1 MAVSV
6 NAELLARLVR
16 GEHLTRGEASEA
28 LADVLRGDID
38 ATLIASFLTALAQRG
53 ETPEEMT
60 GFIDAMVAAGE
71 TFRVVPG
78 AMDIVGTGGDRM
90 HSVNVST
97 MTALTIAGLGIPV
110 AKHGNRAA
118 SSSVGTADVLEGL
131 GVKIDVDGSVVAA
144 CVAEAGMGFC
154 FAPRFHAGLRHLGPI
169 RKALAFPTAFN
180 VLGPMANP
188 AGVRRLLIG
197 VANPAMM
204 DRMAEVL
211 RVRNIERA
219 ALIHS
224 HDGLDE
230 LSLGSPATLYTVVDG
245 EVSTEVIDAGAT
257 LGVRHDAASIRGGD
271 LTTNVRA
278 VEEYLAATPGPVF
291 DVVTANAALA
301 LQVAGRTSSLE
312 EGFELARNS
321 VRQGEA
327 ASVLDKF
334 RTVSNR

>member
-6 NAELLARLVR
+6 NSELLARLVR
-16 GEHLTRGEASEA
+16 GEQLSRGEAAEA
-28 LADVLRGDID
+28 LSSVLAGEVSDVLIS
-38 ATLIASFLTALAQRG
+38 SFLTALAQRG

-60 GFIDAMVAAGE
+60 GFIDAMVNAGE
-71 TFRVVPG
+71 RFTVVDG

-97 MTALTIAGLGIPV
+97 MTALTVAGLGIPV

-131 GVKIDVDGSVVAA
+131 GVKIDVDSATVAA

-154 FAPRFHAGLRHLGPI
+154 FAPRFHSGLRHLGPI
-169 RKALAFPTAFN
+169 RKSLAFPTAFN

-204 DRMAEVL
+204 ERMAEVL
-211 RVRNIERA
+211 RARSIERA
-219 ALIHS
+219 TLVHS

-230 LSLGSPATLYTVVDG
+230 LSLGAPATLYEIESDRI
-245 EVSTEVIDAGAT
+245 STRVIDAGEL
-257 LGVRHDAASIRGGD
+257 LGIHHDAASIRGGD
-271 LTTNVRA
+271 LATNVRA
-278 VEEYLAATPGPVF
+278 VHEFLAATPGAVF
-291 DVVTANAALA
+291 DVVTSNAALA
-301 LQVAGRTSSLE
+301 LLVAGRTTSLE
-312 EGFELARNS
+312 EGFELSRTS
-321 VRQGEA
+321 VRQGKA
-327 ASVLDKF
+327 LQVLE
-334 RTVSNR
+334 RLIAISNR

>member
-16 GEHLTRGEASEA
+16 GEHLTRGEACEA
-28 LADVLRGDID
+28 LADVLRGEVD

-53 ETPEEMT
+53 ETPAEMT
-60 GFIDAMVAAGE
+60 GFIDAMVNAGE
-71 TFRVVPG
+71 TFTVVPG

-131 GVKIDVDGSVVAA
+131 GVKIDVDGTVVAA

-154 FAPRFHAGLRHLGPI
+154 FAPRFHSGLRHLGPI

-211 RVRNIERA
+211 RARNIERA

-245 EVSTEVIDAGAT
+245 DVATEVIDAGAT
-257 LGVRHDAASIRGGD
+257 LGVRHDAATIRGGD
-271 LTTNVRA
+271 LATNVRA
-278 VEEYLAATPGPVF
+278 VEEYLVATPGSVF

-301 LQVAGRTSSLE
+301 LQVAGRTTSLE
-312 EGFELARNS
+312 EGFELSRSS
-321 VRQGEA
+321 VRQGDA
-327 ASVLDKF
+327 ASVLDKL

>member
-16 GEHLTRGEASEA
+16 GEHLTRSEASEA
-28 LADVLRGDID
+28 LADVLRGDVD

-71 TFRVVPG
+71 TFTVVPG

-131 GVKIDVDGSVVAA
+131 GVKIDVDGAVVAA

-154 FAPRFHAGLRHLGPI
+154 FAPRFHSGLRHLGPI

-197 VANPAMM
+197 VANPAML

-211 RVRNIERA
+211 RARNIERA

-230 LSLGSPATLYTVVDG
+230 LSLGSPATLYSVVDG
-245 EVSTEVIDAGAT
+245 EVSTEVIDAGST
-257 LGVRHDAASIRGGD
+257 LGIRHDAASIRGGD
-271 LTTNVRA
+271 LATNVRA

-312 EGFELARNS
+312 EGFELARTS
-321 VRQGEA
+321 VRGGA
-327 ASVLDKF
+327 ALRVLD
-334 RTVSNR
+334 RLITVSNR

>member
-6 NAELLARLVR
+6 NSELLARLVR
-16 GEHLTRGEASEA
+16 GEQLSRGEAAEA
-28 LADVLRGDID
+28 LSSVLAGEVSDVLIS
-38 ATLIASFLTALAQRG
+38 SFLTALAQRA

-60 GFIDAMVAAGE
+60 GFIDAMVTAGE
-71 TFRVVPG
+71 TFTVVNG

-97 MTALTIAGLGIPV
+97 MTALTVAGLGIPV

-131 GVKIDVDGSVVAA
+131 GVKIDVDALTVAA
-144 CVAEAGMGFC
+144 CVSEAGMGFC
-154 FAPRFHAGLRHLGPI
+154 FAPRFHSGLRHLGPI

-204 DRMAEVL
+204 ERMAEVL
-211 RVRNIERA
+211 RARSIERA
-219 ALIHS
+219 TLVHS

-230 LSLGSPATLYTVVDG
+230 LSLGAPATLYEIEGDRI
-245 EVSTEVIDAGAT
+245 STSVIDAGEL

-271 LTTNVRA
+271 LATNVRA
-278 VEEYLAATPGPVF
+278 VEEYLLATPGPVF
-291 DVVTANAALA
+291 DVVTANAAMA
-301 LQVAGRTSSLE
+301 LQLAGRVNSLD
-312 EGFELARNS
+312 EGFALARDS
-321 VRQGEA
+321 VRAGAAGE
-327 ASVLDKF
+327 VLESL
-334 RTVSNR
+334 RLVSNR

>member
-28 LADVLRGDID
+28 LADVLRGDVD

-71 TFRVVPG
+71 TFTVVSG

-154 FAPRFHAGLRHLGPI
+154 FAPRFHSGLRHLGPI

-180 VLGPMANP
+180 VLGPLANP

-197 VANPAMM
+197 VANPAML

-211 RVRNIERA
+211 RARNIERA

-230 LSLGSPATLYTVVDG
+230 LSLGSPATLYSVVDG

-257 LGVRHDAASIRGGD
+257 LGIRQDAASIRGGD
-271 LTTNVRA
+271 LATNVRA
-278 VEEYLAATPGPVF
+278 VEQYLVATPGPIF

-327 ASVLDKF
+327 ASVLDKL

>member
-16 GEHLTRGEASEA
+16 GEQLTRGEAGEA
-28 LADVLRGDID
+28 LADVLRGDVD

-53 ETPEEMT
+53 ETPDEMT
-60 GFIDAMVAAGE
+60 GFIDAMVTAGE
-71 TFRVVPG
+71 TFTVVPG

-154 FAPRFHAGLRHLGPI
+154 FAPRFHSGLRHLGPI

-180 VLGPMANP
+180 VLGPLANP

-211 RVRNIERA
+211 RARNIERA

-230 LSLGSPATLYTVVDG
+230 LSLGSPATLYSVIDG
-245 EVSTEVIDAGAT
+245 EISTEVIDAGAT
-257 LGVRHDAASIRGGD
+257 LAVRHDAASIRGGD
-271 LTTNVRA
+271 LATNVRA

-312 EGFELARNS
+312 EGFELARSS

-327 ASVLDKF
+327 ASVLDKL

>member
-16 GEHLTRGEASEA
+16 GEHLTRGEACEA
-28 LADVLRGDID
+28 LADVLRGEVD

-71 TFRVVPG
+71 TFTVVPG

-154 FAPRFHAGLRHLGPI
+154 FAPRFHSGLRHLGPI

-180 VLGPMANP
+180 VLGPLANP

-197 VANPAMM
+197 VANPAML

-211 RVRNIERA
+211 RARNIERA

-230 LSLGSPATLYTVVDG
+230 LSLGSPATLYSVVDG

-257 LGVRHDAASIRGGD
+257 LGIRHDAASIRGGD
-271 LTTNVRA
+271 LATNVRA
-278 VEEYLAATPGPVF
+278 VEQYLVATPGPVF

-327 ASVLDKF
+327 ASVLDKL

>member
-28 LADVLRGDID
+28 LAEVLRGEVD
-38 ATLIASFLTALAQRG
+38 ATLIASFLTALALRG
-53 ETPEEMT
+53 ETPDEMT

-71 TFRVVPG
+71 TFTVVPG

-90 HSVNVST
+90 YSVNVST

-154 FAPRFHAGLRHLGPI
+154 FAPRFHSGLRHLGPI

-211 RVRNIERA
+211 RARNIERA

-230 LSLGSPATLYTVVDG
+230 LSLGSPATLYSVVDG

-271 LTTNVRA
+271 LATNVRA

-327 ASVLDKF
+327 ASVLDKL

>member
-16 GEHLTRGEASEA
+16 GEQLTRGEASEA
-28 LADVLRGDID
+28 LADVLRGEVD

-71 TFRVVPG
+71 TFTVVPG

-154 FAPRFHAGLRHLGPI
+154 FAPRFHSGLRHLGPI

-188 AGVRRLLIG
+188 AGVSRLLIG

-211 RVRNIERA
+211 RARNIERA

-230 LSLGSPATLYTVVDG
+230 LSLGSPATLYSVIDG
-245 EVSTEVIDAGAT
+245 EVATEVIDAGAT

-271 LTTNVRA
+271 LATNVRA

-312 EGFELARNS
+312 EGFELARSS

-327 ASVLDKF
+327 ASVLDKL

>member
-6 NAELLARLVR
+6 NSELLARLVR
-16 GEHLTRGEASEA
+16 GEQLTRGEASEA
-28 LADVLRGDID
+28 LADVLRGDVD

-71 TFRVVPG
+71 TFTVVPG

-131 GVKIDVDGSVVAA
+131 GVKIDVDGTVVAA

-154 FAPRFHAGLRHLGPI
+154 FAPRFHSGLRHLGPI

-211 RVRNIERA
+211 RARNIERA

-230 LSLGSPATLYTVVDG
+230 LSLGSPATLYSVVDG
-245 EVSTEVIDAGAT
+245 EISTEVIDAGAT
-257 LGVRHDAASIRGGD
+257 LGVRHDAATIRGGD
-271 LTTNVRA
+271 LATNVRA
-278 VEEYLAATPGPVF
+278 VDQYLAATPGPVF

-301 LQVAGRTSSLE
+301 LQVAGRTTSLE
-312 EGFELARNS
+312 EGFELARSS
-321 VRQGEA
+321 VRQGDA
-327 ASVLDKF
+327 ASVLDKL

>member
-16 GEHLTRGEASEA
+16 GEQLTRGEASEA
-28 LADVLRGDID
+28 LADVLRGEVDP
-38 ATLIASFLTALAQRG
+38 TLIASFLTALAQRG

-71 TFRVVPG
+71 TFTVVPG

-90 HSVNVST
+90 QSVNVST
-97 MTALTIAGLGIPV
+97 MTALTIAGLGVPV

-131 GVKIDVDGSVVAA
+131 GVKIDVDGTVVAA

-154 FAPRFHAGLRHLGPI
+154 FAPRFHSGLRHLGPI

-204 DRMAEVL
+204 DRMAAVL
-211 RVRNIERA
+211 RARNIERA

-230 LSLGSPATLYTVVDG
+230 LSLGSPATLYSVVDG
-245 EVSTEVIDAGAT
+245 EVSTEVIDAGGT

-271 LTTNVRA
+271 LATNVRA
-278 VEEYLAATPGPVF
+278 VEQYLGATPGPVF

-301 LQVAGRTSSLE
+301 LQVAGRTNSLE
-312 EGFELARNS
+312 EGFELARTS
-321 VRQGEA
+321 VRDGA
-327 ASVLDKF
+327 ALQVLD
-334 RTVSNR
+334 RLIAVSNR

>member
-6 NAELLARLVR
+6 NTELLARLVR
-16 GEHLTRGEASEA
+16 GEQLTRGEASEA
-28 LADVLRGDID
+28 LADVLRGDVD

-71 TFRVVPG
+71 TFTVVPG

-131 GVKIDVDGSVVAA
+131 GVKIDVDGTVVAA

-154 FAPRFHAGLRHLGPI
+154 FAPRFHSGLRHLGPI

-211 RVRNIERA
+211 RARNIERA

-230 LSLGSPATLYTVVDG
+230 LSLGAPATLYSVVDG
-245 EVSTEVIDAGAT
+245 EVSIEVIDAGAT

-271 LTTNVRA
+271 LATNVRA

-301 LQVAGRTSSLE
+301 LQVAGRTNSLE
-312 EGFELARNS
+312 EGFELARAS
-321 VRQGEA
+321 VRQGD
-327 ASVLDKF
+327 ASAVLEKL
-334 RTVSNR
+334 RVISNR

>member
-16 GEHLTRGEASEA
+16 GEHLTRSEASEA
-28 LADVLRGDID
+28 LADVLRGDVD

-71 TFRVVPG
+71 TFTVVPG

-131 GVKIDVDGSVVAA
+131 GVKIDVDGAVVAA

-154 FAPRFHAGLRHLGPI
+154 FAPRFHSGLRHLGPI

-197 VANPAMM
+197 VANPAML

-211 RVRNIERA
+211 RARNIERA

-230 LSLGSPATLYTVVDG
+230 LSLGSPATLYSVVDG

-257 LGVRHDAASIRGGD
+257 LGIRHDAASIRGGD
-271 LTTNVRA
+271 LATNVRA

-312 EGFELARNS
+312 EGFELARTS
-321 VRQGEA
+321 VRGGA
-327 ASVLDKF
+327 ALRVLD
-334 RTVSNR
+334 RLITVSNR

>member
-1 MAVSV
+1 MTVSV
-6 NAELLARLVR
+6 NPELLARLVR
-16 GEHLTRGEASEA
+16 GEHLARTEAAEA
-28 LADVLRGDID
+28 LASILAGDVSDV
-38 ATLIASFLTALAQRG
+38 LIASFLTALAQRG
-53 ETPEEMT
+53 ETPDEMT
-60 GFIDAMVAAGE
+60 GFVDAMTAAGE
-71 TFRVVPG
+71 TFTVVDG

-131 GVKIDVDGSVVAA
+131 GVRIDVDASTVAA
-144 CVAEAGMGFC
+144 CVSEAGMGFC
-154 FAPRFHAGLRHLGPI
+154 FAPRFHPGLRHLGPI

-180 VLGPMANP
+180 VLGPLANP

-204 DRMAEVL
+204 ERMAEVL
-211 RVRNIERA
+211 RHRSVERA
-219 ALIHS
+219 TLLHS

-230 LSLGSPATLYTVVDG
+230 LSLGAPATLYEIDG
-245 EVSTEVIDAGAT
+245 DSIVTRVIDAGAT

-271 LTTNVRA
+271 LATNVRA
-278 VEEYLAATPGPVF
+278 VEEYLAASPGPVF

-301 LQVAGRTSSLE
+301 LQVSGRTTSLE
-312 EGFELARNS
+312 EGFELARDA
-321 VRQGEA
+321 VRSGSP
-327 ASVLDKF
+327 ASVLEKL
-334 RTVSNR
+334 RLVSNR

>member
-16 GEHLTRGEASEA
+16 GEQLTRGEASEA
-28 LADVLRGDID
+28 LADVLRGDVD

-71 TFRVVPG
+71 TFTVVSG

-90 HSVNVST
+90 NSVNVST

-154 FAPRFHAGLRHLGPI
+154 FAPRFHPGLRHLGPI

-180 VLGPMANP
+180 VLGPLANP

-197 VANPAMM
+197 VANPAML

-211 RVRNIERA
+211 RARNIERA

-230 LSLGSPATLYTVVDG
+230 LSLGSPATLYSVIDG

-257 LGVRHDAASIRGGD
+257 LGIRHDAASIRGGD
-271 LTTNVRA
+271 LATNVRA

-301 LQVAGRTSSLE
+301 LQVAGQTSSLE

-321 VRQGEA
+321 VRQGDA
-327 ASVLDKF
+327 ASVLDKL

>member
-16 GEHLTRGEASEA
+16 GEQLTRGEAGEA
-28 LADVLRGDID
+28 LADVLRGDVD

-60 GFIDAMVAAGE
+60 GFIDAMVTAGE
-71 TFRVVPG
+71 TFTVVPG

-154 FAPRFHAGLRHLGPI
+154 FAPRFHSGLRHLGPI

-180 VLGPMANP
+180 VLGPLANP

-211 RVRNIERA
+211 RARNIERA

-230 LSLGSPATLYTVVDG
+230 LSLGSPATLYSVIDG
-245 EVSTEVIDAGAT
+245 EISTEVIDAGAT

-271 LTTNVRA
+271 LATNVRA

-312 EGFELARNS
+312 EGFELARSS

-327 ASVLDKF
+327 ASVLDKL

>member
-16 GEHLTRGEASEA
+16 GELLTRGEASEA
-28 LADVLRGDID
+28 LADVLRGEVDG
-38 ATLIASFLTALAQRG
+38 TLIASFLTALAQRG

-71 TFRVVPG
+71 IFTVVPG

-97 MTALTIAGLGIPV
+97 MTALSSAGLGIPV

-131 GVKIDVDGSVVAA
+131 GVNIDVDGSVVAA

-154 FAPRFHAGLRHLGPI
+154 FAPRFHSGLRHLGPI

-211 RVRNIERA
+211 RARNIERA

-245 EVSTEVIDAGAT
+245 DVSTEVIDAGAT
-257 LGVRHDAASIRGGD
+257 LGVRHDAATIRGGD
-271 LTTNVRA
+271 LATNVRA
-278 VEEYLAATPGPVF
+278 VDQYLAATPGPVF

-301 LQVAGRTSSLE
+301 LQVAGRTTSLE
-312 EGFELARNS
+312 EGFELARSS
-321 VRQGEA
+321 VRQGDA
-327 ASVLDKF
+327 ASVLDKL

>member
-1 MAVSV
+1 MAISV

-16 GEHLTRGEASEA
+16 GEHLTRAEASEA
-28 LADVLRGDID
+28 LADVLRGDVD

-71 TFRVVPG
+71 TFTVVPG

-154 FAPRFHAGLRHLGPI
+154 FAPRFHSGLRHLGPI

-180 VLGPMANP
+180 VLGPLANP

-211 RVRNIERA
+211 RARNNERA

-230 LSLGSPATLYTVVDG
+230 LSLGSPATLYTVADG
-245 EVSTEVIDAGAT
+245 EISTEVIDAGAT

-271 LTTNVRA
+271 LATNVRA
-278 VEEYLAATPGPVF
+278 VEEYLTATPGPVF

-301 LQVAGRTSSLE
+301 LQVAGRTTSLE

-321 VRQGEA
+321 VRQGDA
-327 ASVLDKF
+327 ASVLDKL

>member
-6 NAELLARLVR
+6 NTELLARLVR
-16 GEHLTRGEASEA
+16 GEQLTRGEASEA
-28 LADVLRGDID
+28 LADVLRGDVD

-60 GFIDAMVAAGE
+60 GFIDAMVNAGE
-71 TFRVVPG
+71 TFTVVPG

-131 GVKIDVDGSVVAA
+131 GVKIDVDGTVVAA

-154 FAPRFHAGLRHLGPI
+154 FAPRFHSGLRHLGPI

-204 DRMAEVL
+204 DRMAAVL
-211 RVRNIERA
+211 RARNIERA

-245 EVSTEVIDAGAT
+245 DVSTEVIDAGAK
-257 LGVRHDAASIRGGD
+257 LGVRHDAATIRGGD

-278 VEEYLAATPGPVF
+278 VEEYLDATPGPVF

-301 LQVAGRTSSLE
+301 LQVAGRTTSLE
-312 EGFELARNS
+312 EGFELARSS
-321 VRQGEA
+321 VRQGDA
-327 ASVLDKF
+327 ASVLDKL

>member
-16 GEHLTRGEASEA
+16 GEQLTRGEASEA
-28 LADVLRGDID
+28 LADVLRGEVD

-71 TFRVVPG
+71 TFTVASG

-154 FAPRFHAGLRHLGPI
+154 FAPRFHPGLRHLGPI

-180 VLGPMANP
+180 VLGPLANP

-197 VANPAMM
+197 VANPAML

-211 RVRNIERA
+211 RARNIERA

-230 LSLGSPATLYTVVDG
+230 LSLGSPATLYSVIDG
-245 EVSTEVIDAGAT
+245 EVSTEVIDAGAM
-257 LGVRHDAASIRGGD
+257 LGIRHDAASIRGGD
-271 LTTNVRA
+271 LATNVRA

-301 LQVAGRTSSLE
+301 LQVAGRTGSLE

-321 VRQGEA
+321 VRQGDA
-327 ASVLDKF
+327 ASVLDKL

>member
-16 GEHLTRGEASEA
+16 GEHLTRGEAGAA
-28 LADVLRGDID
+28 LADVLRGEVD

-71 TFRVVPG
+71 TFTVVPG

-154 FAPRFHAGLRHLGPI
+154 FAPRFHPGLRHLGPI

-180 VLGPMANP
+180 VLGPLANP

-211 RVRNIERA
+211 RARNIERA
-219 ALIHS
+219 TLIHS

-230 LSLGSPATLYTVVDG
+230 LSLGSLATLYTVVDG
-245 EVSTEVIDAGAT
+245 EISTEVIDPGAT
-257 LGVRHDAASIRGGD
+257 LAVRHDAASIRGGD
-271 LTTNVRA
+271 LATNVRA

-312 EGFELARNS
+312 EGFELARSS
-321 VRQGEA
+321 VRQGDA
-327 ASVLDKF
+327 ASVLDKL

>member
-1 MAVSV
+1 MPTAV
-6 NAELLARLVR
+6 NADLLARLVR
-16 GEHLTRGEASEA
+16 GEVLTRQEASDA
-28 LADVLRGDID
+28 LSGVLAGEVSEV
-38 ATLIASFLTALAQRG
+38 LIASFLTALAQRG

-60 GFIDAMVAAGE
+60 GFIDAMVSAGA
-71 TFRVVPG
+71 TFSVVEG

-97 MTALTIAGLGIPV
+97 MTALTVAGLGVPV

-131 GVKIDVDGSVVAA
+131 GVNIDVDGEVVAR

-154 FAPRFHAGLRHLGPI
+154 FAPRFHSGLRHLGPI

-204 DRMAEVL
+204 ERMAEVL
-211 RVRNIERA
+211 RARNIERA
-219 ALIHS
+219 TLLHS

-230 LSLGSPATLYTVVDG
+230 LSLGSPSTLYVIANG
-245 EVSTEVIDAGAT
+245 EISTEVIDAGEQ

-271 LTTNVRA
+271 LATNVRA

-291 DVVTANAALA
+291 DVVTANAAMA
-301 LQVAGRTSSLE
+301 LQVAGRVNSLS
-312 EGFELARNS
+312 EGFEMARES
-321 VRQGEA
+321 VRQGHAANVLEA
-327 ASVLDKF
+327 L
-334 RTVSNR
+334 RRISNQ